1 MNLVKNYLE
10 LFAKLAE
17 DKVLWAV
24 LEKYN
29 LEMIED
35 SKLQELSRAVVELH
49 LLWGWD
55 GFQGLLHQSK
65 GKPER
70 HLICH
75 QVLCDYFGLWGTSPK
90 TLLEMIRTI
99 KPVDEYYIQQLK
111 EFEQRVLVLATKEGE
126 HGTSRK

>member
-49 LLWGWD
+49 LLWG
-55 GFQGLLHQSK
+55 
-65 GKPER
+65 
-70 HLICH
+70 
-75 QVLCDYFGLWGTSPK
+75 
-90 TLLEMIRTI
+90 
-99 KPVDEYYIQQLK
+99 
-111 EFEQRVLVLATKEGE
+111 
-126 HGTSRK
+126 